1 MSLSFSELKGLSKAM
16 VKSKTNAVTKYTMSD
31 GTVLELDSMNEVMRE
46 ELGKKLG
53 TYNDFRRNKV
63 EYFELME
70 ETVDEKLPPEIMNL
84 FGAFAQTKV
93 FQQGKQ
99 PVFTR
104 KVGRRRAKSF
114 ITKATLAGVYE
125 TFKLDTETF
134 TIPTMAY
141 GGAAQI
147 SIEEF
152 LDGTLDW
159 NELIDIVMEGLVEAV
174 YKEIN
179 LALMNVVQF
188 LPSANKAATSNFDG
202 EQTDKVLSTV
212 GVYGKPTIF
221 CTYEFAQKIVPDTNF
236 ISDEDKSEKRNQGY
250 IGTYH
255 GAKVVLLPQSFEDET
270 NAVKVID
277 PSYGWVFPNGNQKVA
292 YVAFEGQT
300 VVKDFDNRDMSTEI
314 QAYKKFGVAITA
326 YNHIGSIRITSLK
339 KEMN

>member
-1 MSLSFSELKGLSKAM
+1 MSLSFSQLKGLSKAI
-16 VKSKTNAVTKYTMSD
+16 VNAQTKANTQYTMED
-31 GTVLELDSMNEVMRE
+31 GTVLGLQDMNDTMRDELN
-46 ELGKKLG
+46 KKLG
-53 TYNDFRRNKV
+53 SFNDYRRNKV

-70 ETVDEKLPPEIMNL
+70 ETIDAKLPPEVMSL
-84 FGAFAQTKV
+84 FGAFANTKV
-93 FQQGKQ
+93 FKQGQQ

-104 KVGRRRAKSF
+104 KLGKNRAKSF
-114 ITKATLAGVYE
+114 ITKAVQAGVYE
-125 TFKLDTETF
+125 TFKLDEEK
-134 TIPTMAY
+134 IVVPTMAY

-152 LDGTLDW
+152 LDGTIDW

-174 YKEIN
+174 YREIN
-179 LALMNVVQF
+179 AALVNVVNY
-188 LPSANKAATSNFDG
+188 LPAANKASSAQFDG
-202 EQTDKVLSTV
+202 EATDKVLATV

-236 ISDEDKSEKRNQGY
+236 ISDEDKSDKRNQGY

-255 GAKVVLLPQSFEDET
+255 GSKVVLLPQSFEDET
-270 NAVKVID
+270 NTTKVID
-277 PSYGWVFPNGNQKVA
+277 PSYGWVFPNGNQKAA

-326 YNHIGSIRITSLK
+326 YNHIGSIRITSLTK
-339 KEMN
+339 AV